1 MIVLLYG
8 QPACGKTTLAKG
20 IKEKYNINIPIVT
33 IDGDEW
39 RDICSKTIISFD
51 IGIKNLAYCIFVIDP
66 AQKTSI
72 LKWNIVNLSLD

>member
-39 RDICSKTIISFD
+39 RGICSNKAYD
-51 IGIKNLAYCIFVIDP
+51 KEGRMKNLLSAFKL
-66 AQKTSI
+66 A
-72 LKWNIVNLSLD
+72 LNLEKQGF